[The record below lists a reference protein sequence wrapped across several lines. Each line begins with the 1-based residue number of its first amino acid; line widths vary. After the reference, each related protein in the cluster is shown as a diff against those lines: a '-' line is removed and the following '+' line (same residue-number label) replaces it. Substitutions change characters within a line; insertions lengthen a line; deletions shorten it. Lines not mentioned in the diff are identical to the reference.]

1 MRRALLLAPLLLGA
15 LFAAACVDRSEVET
29 QDIVTAIPWADGER
43 LEYVLLD
50 RDDLEKRVGTG
61 VLAIERKNSRFELQA
76 TFEGQGVTDESLILV
91 DDETLKPVS
100 VRRERRNDENVVVQA
115 TYDPV
120 EMVIETIITEDGEDP
135 RPIPRRLDE
144 EHYYDNESS
153 VFLWRTI
160 AFAEGYEAR
169 YFAVL
174 ANQGGTQQLVRLEVK
189 EKEQITVP
197 AGTFDCWRLE
207 MRSSNVRQVAWYADT
222 PQHPLVQY
230 DNSRQ
235 VFQLAALE

>member
-1 MRRALLLAPLLLGA
+1 MRFPLLAPLLFGA
-15 LFAAACVDRSEVET
+15 LLATACVERAEVET
-29 QDIVTAIPWADGER
+29 QDIVTTIPWADSER
-43 LEYVLLD
+43 LEYALLD
-50 RDDLEKRVGTG
+50 RDDLEEQIGTG
-61 VLAIERKNSRFELQA
+61 VLAIERRNSRFELHA
-76 TFEGQGVTDESLILV
+76 TFTGQGATDESLVLV
-91 DDETLKPVS
+91 DDETLKPIS

-120 EMVIETIITEDGEDP
+120 EKVIETVITEGGESQ
-135 RPIPRRLDE
+135 RTIPRRLDE

-189 EKEQITVP
+189 AKEQITVP

-222 PQHPLVQY
+222 PEHPLVQY

-235 VFQLAALE
+235 VFQLTSLE